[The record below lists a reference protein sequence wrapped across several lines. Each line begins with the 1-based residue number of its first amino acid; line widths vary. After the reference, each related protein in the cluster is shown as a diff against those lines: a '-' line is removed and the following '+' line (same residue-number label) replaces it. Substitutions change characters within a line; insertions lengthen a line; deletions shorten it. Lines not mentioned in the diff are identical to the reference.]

1 VLGGVL
7 VMGLISGLWLWQ
19 RERYQSVGG
28 WVTALL
34 LWALLL
40 TFSRAAIGGFGIGVG
55 VVGLLFLLGR
65 YVSLRDDWQKALAFG
80 VILLAIG
87 GLFYLIYQPFVSAR
101 AGTADTDSSTVEDM
115 SIASREYFTGQAQ
128 ELISEN
134 GWVGIGIGNF
144 PWRSHRM
151 IREDPRDIDL
161 RGDNVHNIYL
171 LVVAELGYLGG
182 WLALLIL
189 GLAGLTIFQNWR
201 QKRLPPAALCLWGG
215 VCAWLAIGLFD
226 HYPWTLFPQQ
236 IVFWGAMAG
245 ALIPVDQ
252 PAQAQD
258 NEESEVMETIVLN
271 ENWRYR
277 LVDRADV
284 GDYNARSIRV
294 DDWETISLRNLV
306 SVGINAGTSVWLRR
320 TFVMPPNEQCASW
333 WIEAESG
340 FQGEVWVNG
349 QPVGQ
354 LSAVPLEVT
363 QAVAM
368 GENVITMRIDSLP
381 RQAPASLAC
390 VPYPCE

>member
-1 VLGGVL
+1 
-7 VMGLISGLWLWQ
+7 
-19 RERYQSVGG
+19 
-28 WVTALL
+28 
-34 LWALLL
+34 
-40 TFSRAAIGGFGIGVG
+40 
-55 VVGLLFLLGR
+55 
-65 YVSLRDDWQKALAFG
+65 
-80 VILLAIG
+80 
-87 GLFYLIYQPFVSAR
+87 
-101 AGTADTDSSTVEDM
+101 
-115 SIASREYFTGQAQ
+115 
-128 ELISEN
+128 
-134 GWVGIGIGNF
+134 
-144 PWRSHRM
+144 
-151 IREDPRDIDL
+151 
-161 RGDNVHNIYL
+161 
-171 LVVAELGYLGG
+171 
-182 WLALLIL
+182 
-189 GLAGLTIFQNWR
+189 
-201 QKRLPPAALCLWGG
+201 
-215 VCAWLAIGLFD
+215 
-226 HYPWTLFPQQ
+226 
-236 IVFWGAMAG
+236 
-245 ALIPVDQ
+245 
-252 PAQAQD
+252 
-258 NEESEVMETIVLN
+258 METIVLN